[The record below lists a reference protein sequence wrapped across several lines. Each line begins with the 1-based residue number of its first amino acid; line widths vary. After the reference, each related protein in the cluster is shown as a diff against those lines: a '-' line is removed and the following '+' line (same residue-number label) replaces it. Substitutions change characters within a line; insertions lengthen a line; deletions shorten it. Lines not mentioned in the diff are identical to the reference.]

1 MAHSIARKAAKA
13 MSCNG
18 YGVVVLLVLMTAGCA
33 LVNDNLRV
41 VEHEELWRSAQM
53 SPERLAYTIEKHNI
67 KTVISLR
74 GVNESESW
82 YRDEVAICEE
92 LGVTRHDLPWT
103 MRRIPEPE
111 SLQQL
116 MAWFETAEKPIL
128 VHCQAGIHRAGVASA
143 SYKLYKGADLETARD
158 QFGFY
163 FGGAPIGNVLDL
175 YEGSEK
181 SFADWVR
188 TDYPVVYATRL
199 AEAETQSRAGEDAS
213 P

>member
-1 MAHSIARKAAKA
+1 
-13 MSCNG
+13 MSRNR
-18 YGVVVLLVLMTAGCA
+18 YGALALLMLMMPGCA
-33 LVNDNLRV
+33 LFNDNLRV
-41 VEHEELWRSAQM
+41 VERGEFWRSAQM
-53 SPERLAYTIEKHNI
+53 SPERLAYTIQKHNI

-103 MRRIPEPE
+103 MRRIPEPQ

-116 MAWFETAEKPIL
+116 MTWFETAERPIL

-143 SYKLYKGADLETARD
+143 SYKLYKGADVETARD
-158 QFGFY
+158 QFGLY

>member
-1 MAHSIARKAAKA
+1 MTHSIARKTAKA
-13 MSCNG
+13 MSRNG
-18 YGVVVLLVLMTAGCA
+18 YDVLALLVLMTTGCA

-41 VEHEELWRSAQM
+41 VEHGELWRSAQM
-53 SPERLAYTIEKHNI
+53 SPERLAYIIEKHDI

-74 GVNESESW
+74 GVNKDESW
-82 YRDEVAICEE
+82 YRDEVALCNE
-92 LGVTRHDLPWT
+92 LGVTRYDLPWT
-103 MRRIPEPE
+103 MRRIPEPQ

-143 SYKLYKGADLETARD
+143 SYKLYKGADVVTARD
-158 QFGFY
+158 QFGLY

-181 SFADWVR
+181 SFAEWVR
-188 TDYPVVYATRL
+188 TDYPLIYATRI
-199 AEAETQSRAGEDAS
+199 AEAEKQSAAGEDPS